1 MAAPPERVYAALA
14 TLGEYPTWWPQV
26 RSVEQVT
33 QETAVVRIRSV
44 LPYTLQ
50 LVLTREVEDRAMG
63 LLRVRIRGDLSGWS
77 QWEVLRAGVASR
89 QPDRAPGDS
98 DGHPGER
105 GAASVARFTEQVEVT
120 GALRPVARPAAVLL
134 RANHRAMMHAG
145 ARGLDRL
152 LAERPSEQA
161 HRLRGWLRATRSLP
175 RL

>member
-26 RSVEQVT
+26 YSVEQVT

-89 QPDRAPGDS
+89 QPDRPRA
-98 DGHPGER
+98 
-105 GAASVARFTEQVEVT
+105 TVT
-120 GALRPVARPAAVLL
+120 GTPANAVPRPW
-134 RANHRAMMHAG
+134 RASPNRSRSPG
-145 ARGLDRL
+145 PCVRWLDR
-152 LAERPSEQA
+152 PPCCC
-161 HRLRGWLRATRSLP
+161 GPTTGP
-175 RL
+175 